1 VAVRKEGKWLPQSA
15 GAGAGAG
22 AGASVTVGRGSW
34 VVGATVVWRD
44 EGVEACKVFFWGR

>member
-1 VAVRKEGKWLPQSA
+1 MAALPQSA

-34 VVGATVVWRD
+34 VLPVVWRD